1 MSRPIVFIVGFGT
14 YTRGLSV
21 CVIGF
26 GASITKRSVT
36 LSRQWR
42 QAGRPFVAIS
52 RFCRWFRHDRKR
64 SVLLWVLLWVGP
76 QSGLVHK
83 RSVLLSRST
92 ERVEDLQTTREDRAR
107 RCGGWKTV
115 HVERA
120 WLFCRGG
127 ETQLLWSSP
136 RRMLRAAEA
145 IGPMQRSPGWAGETC
160 GGMPQKRRGER
171 GIRTLGRGLA
181 LRRFSKALL
190 STTQPS
196 LLVAL
201 CFRQLLPTKGRQRVA
216 CMPTK

>member
-1 MSRPIVFIVGFGT
+1 MSRQAVRPQEVCLFVVFHRFCRRFRHDRKRSVLLSRPIVFIVGFGT

-26 GASITKRSVT
+26 GASITKRSVH
-36 LSRQWR
+36 LSR

-52 RFCRWFRHDRKR
+52 RFCRWFQCVHKR
-64 SVLLWVLLWVGP
+64 SVHLSSSVVLIAGLDMIAKGLSFCGSAP
-76 QSGLVHK
+76 SGLVHK

-92 ERVEDLQTTREDRAR
+92 ERVEDPQTTREDRAR

-115 HVERA
+115 HVTRA

-145 IGPMQRSPGWAGETC
+145 IGPMQRSPGWAG
-160 GGMPQKRRGER
+160 
-171 GIRTLGRGLA
+171 
-181 LRRFSKALL
+181 
-190 STTQPS
+190 
-196 LLVAL
+196 
-201 CFRQLLPTKGRQRVA
+201 
-216 CMPTK
+216 